1 MKTCG
6 VGCRMTK
13 SVNERAQ
20 SPWKKWN
27 EKGLAPSN
35 MPNEAEGNTSV
46 NLYELSKQTRR
57 AERVI
62 DSESDMRLE
71 KVRAIREE
79 IQRGAY
85 TIQYDRIAE
94 NMLDVF
100 VDEMSADP
108 PAVLSETLF
117 LGYLSLL
124 S

>member
-1 MKTCG
+1 
-6 VGCRMTK
+6 MTK

>member
-1 MKTCG
+1 M
-6 VGCRMTK
+6 
-13 SVNERAQ
+13 
-20 SPWKKWN
+20 
-27 EKGLAPSN
+27 
-35 MPNEAEGNTSV
+35 

-57 AERVI
+57 AKSVI
-62 DSESDMRLE
+62 DSEPDMRLE

-79 IQRGAY
+79 IQRGDY